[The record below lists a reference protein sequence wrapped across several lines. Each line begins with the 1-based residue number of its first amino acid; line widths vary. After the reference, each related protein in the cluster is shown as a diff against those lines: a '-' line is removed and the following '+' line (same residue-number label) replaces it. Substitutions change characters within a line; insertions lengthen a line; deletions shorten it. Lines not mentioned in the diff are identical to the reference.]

1 MRVIVRGNNIN
12 FLTVKPYTFCKCTA
26 CRYWLLRVILNKIIK
41 SAFCAITTCKS
52 WPNRVTK
59 QKLREIIQYN
69 SLKER
74 KKERK
79 SDKLLPKK
87 KGGGGGGWGCKTQI
101 QLVESLNYL
110 RTKGFNFYF
119 HLFLSTE
126 NCVGNLTCNNIFC
139 TFQESN
145 NTFSLKSLL
154 HEAMAG
160 NM

>member
-1 MRVIVRGNNIN
+1 MRGNNIN

-26 CRYWLLRVILNKIIK
+26 CRYWLLRVILSKIIK

-52 WPNRVTK
+52 WPNRATK

-74 KKERK
+74 KKGSQISCDR
-79 SDKLLPKK
+79 K
-87 KGGGGGGWGCKTQI
+87 KGGGGVGGWGCKTQI